1 MDDFIV
7 REMRL
12 EDYLVVIDF
21 WRQTPGLR
29 LSEVDSKEK
38 LDLFLQRNEG
48 FSFVAES
55 AGQLVGTILCGH
67 DGRRGFLY
75 HLAVHTKHRR
85 QGLGRQLVDRCIG
98 RLAANGIDKCH
109 LFVLEGNDSAM
120 AFWKKIGFQ
129 QRKDIHIYSRTV

>member
-1 MDDFIV
+1 LDHFIV

-12 EDYLVVIDF
+12 EDYSVVIDF

-29 LSEVDSKEK
+29 LSEVDSKEN

-55 AGQLVGTILCGH
+55 AGQMVGSILCGH

-75 HLAVHTKHRR
+75 HLAVHHGYRK
-85 QGLGRQLVDRCIG
+85 QGLGRQLVNRCIAK
-98 RLAANGIDKCH
+98 LAASKIDKCH

-120 AFWKKIGFQ
+120 VFWEKIGFQ
-129 QRKDIHIYSRTV
+129 QRKDIHIYSRTI